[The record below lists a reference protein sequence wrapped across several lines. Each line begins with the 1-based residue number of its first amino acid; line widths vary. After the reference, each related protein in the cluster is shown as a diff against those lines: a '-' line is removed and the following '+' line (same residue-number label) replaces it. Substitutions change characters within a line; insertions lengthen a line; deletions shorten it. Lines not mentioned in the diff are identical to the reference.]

1 MTTITYPLI
10 LRFFYACL
18 WCLLLPLAVLHLFQR
33 SIRQPAYR
41 HFISERF
48 SFYPNSLAKP
58 IWLHAASLGE
68 VNAVA
73 PLLRDLR
80 AEHPEVGLLIT
91 CQTPAG
97 RQAAQALKLDNC
109 LCVYSPFDL
118 AWATQRFIQNF
129 QPRLALIVETE
140 IWPNLYLSAHQS
152 NVPVLII
159 NARMT
164 ERSFKRYSKLPKLF
178 AHTLAVVDGIACQT
192 EADSKRFIA
201 LGAKPAKV
209 SISGNIKWDMRPEPS
224 GIYSAQQ
231 RRTQWP
237 QRPIWLAASTHNN
250 EESMVLAAHRE
261 ILQRWPNALLLWAP
275 RHSERF
281 APVLE
286 LLTTQGLCVSA
297 RSVDVEPTADA
308 QVFLIDTLGELQDF
322 MPCADVVFVGGSLQN
337 IGGHNVLEPAVLG
350 LPIIVG
356 PHTQHFAEII
366 AALKHAEALREVQ
379 DGEGLAQQLLQLL
392 NAPNEA
398 SMLGQNALR
407 CVQQSLGALEKT
419 KALIAQ
425 RL

>member
-18 WCLLLPLAVLHLFQR
+18 WCLLLPLAVLHLLYR

-41 HFISERF
+41 QFIGERF
-48 SFYPNSLAKP
+48 GFYPNSLVKP

-73 PLLRDLR
+73 SLLHDLR
-80 AEHPEVGLLIT
+80 AEHPDVALLIT

-97 RQAAQALKLDNC
+97 RQAAQALKLDKC

-118 AWATQRFIQNF
+118 SLVTRRFICHF

-140 IWPNLYLSAHQS
+140 IWPNLYLSTHQA
-152 NVPVLII
+152 NIRLLII

-164 ERSFKRYSKLPKLF
+164 ERSFKRYSKLPRLF
-178 AHTLAVVDGIACQT
+178 GHTLAVVDDIACQT
-192 EADSKRFIA
+192 DADAQRFIA
-201 LGAKPAKV
+201 LGAKPANV
-209 SISGNIKWDMRPEPS
+209 SISGNIKWDKNPTNS
-224 GIYSAQQ
+224 VITAAQQ
-231 RRTQWP
+231 RRNQWP
-237 QRPIWLAASTHNN
+237 QRPIWLAASTHAD
-250 EESMVLAAHRE
+250 EEPMVLAAHCE
-261 ILQRWPNALLLWAP
+261 ILQQWPNALLLWAP

-281 APVLE
+281 APVAE
-286 LLTTQGLCVSA
+286 LLAKQGLRVSA
-297 RSVDVEPTADA
+297 RSEDFEPAAGT
-308 QVFLIDTLGELQDF
+308 QVFLIDTLGELQEF

-337 IGGHNVLEPAVLG
+337 IGGHNVLEPAALG

-356 PHTQHFAEII
+356 PYTQHFAEIV
-366 AALKHAEALREVQ
+366 AALKHAEALCEVQ
-379 DGEGLAQQLLQLL
+379 DAEALAKQLLHLL
-392 NAPNEA
+392 NSQNEA
-398 SMLGQNALR
+398 MLLGQNALR

>member
-18 WCLLLPLAVLHLFQR
+18 WCLLLPLAVLHLLYR

-41 HFISERF
+41 QFIGERF
-48 SFYPNSLAKP
+48 GFYPNSLAKP

-68 VNAVA
+68 LNAVA
-73 PLLRDLR
+73 SLLHDLR
-80 AEHPEVGLLIT
+80 AEHPDVALLIT

-109 LCVYSPFDL
+109 LCVYIPFDL
-118 AWATQRFIQNF
+118 SFATRRFIHHF

-140 IWPNLYLSAHQS
+140 IWPNLYLSAHQA
-152 NVPVLII
+152 NMPVLII

-164 ERSFKRYSKLPKLF
+164 ERSFKRYSKLPTLF
-178 AHTLAVVDGIACQT
+178 ANTLVLVDGIACQT
-192 EADSKRFIA
+192 DADAQRFIA
-201 LGAKPAKV
+201 LGAKPANV
-209 SISGNIKWDMRPEPS
+209 SISGNIKWDKRSEHS

-231 RRTQWP
+231 RRKHWP
-237 QRPIWLAASTHNN
+237 QRPIWLAASTHAD

-261 ILQRWPNALLLWAP
+261 ILQHWPNALLLWAP
-275 RHSERF
+275 RHIERF
-281 APVLE
+281 APVAA
-286 LLTTQGLCVSA
+286 LLAAQGFNIST
-297 RSVDVEPTADA
+297 RSVDSAPSADA

-337 IGGHNVLEPAVLG
+337 IGGHNVLEPAALG
-350 LPIIVG
+350 LPIIIG
-356 PHTQHFAEII
+356 PHTQHFAEIV
-366 AALKHAEALREVQ
+366 AALKHAEALCEVP
-379 DGEGLAQQLLQLL
+379 DAAAFTKQLLHLL
-392 NAPNEA
+392 NSPNEA
-398 SMLGQNALR
+398 SQLGQNALR

>member
-1 MTTITYPLI
+1 M
-10 LRFFYACL
+10 
-18 WCLLLPLAVLHLFQR
+18 
-33 SIRQPAYR
+33 
-41 HFISERF
+41 
-48 SFYPNSLAKP
+48 
-58 IWLHAASLGE
+58 HAASLGE
-68 VNAVA
+68 VNAAA

-80 AEHPEVGLLIT
+80 AEHPDIALLIT

-118 AWATQRFIQNF
+118 AWATRRFIQHF

-140 IWPNLYLSAHQS
+140 IWPNLYLSAHQA

-164 ERSFKRYSKLPKLF
+164 ERSFKRYSKLPTLF
-178 AHTLAVVDGIACQT
+178 ANTLALVDGIACQT
-192 EADSKRFIA
+192 DADAQRFIA
-201 LGAKPAKV
+201 LGAKPANV
-209 SISGNIKWDMRPEPS
+209 SISGNIKWDKRPEYS

-231 RRTQWP
+231 RRKQWP
-237 QRPIWLAASTHNN
+237 QRPIWLAASTHAD

-261 ILQRWPNALLLWAP
+261 ILQHWPNALLLWAP
-275 RHSERF
+275 RHIERF
-281 APVLE
+281 APVAA
-286 LLTTQGLCVSA
+286 LLATQGFNIST
-297 RSVDVEPTADA
+297 RSIDFELTADA

-337 IGGHNVLEPAVLG
+337 IGGHNVLEPAALG

-356 PHTQHFAEII
+356 PHTQHFAEIV
-366 AALKHAEALREVQ
+366 AALKHADALREVQ
-379 DGEGLAQQLLQLL
+379 DAAAFTKQLLQLL

-398 SMLGQNALR
+398 SLLGQNALR